1 MFIYPG
7 EMQKKIKVLV
17 VDDEAIMR
25 DSLHDWLTDAGHEV
39 VTAENAAQALEII
52 RKEQPSVAVID
63 LMLPESNGIELLKS
77 ARQISPNIQTIIITA
92 YGSVPTAI
100 AAIKEGAYDY
110 IEKPFSPKKVE
121 LMIEKMVERQSLLE
135 ENLSL
140 RQKLEDKYSFENI
153 VAKSSRMQKIIEMI
167 KIVAKSNAPV
177 LISGESGSGKEMVAR
192 AIHRQS
198 YRKSKPFTAISC
210 AGLPENLLEGEL
222 FGQEGVGLNGSFIQR
237 KGKLETANKGTLFM
251 DEVGNLNPNV
261 QVHLLR
267 VIEEES
273 FSRVGSNETMPVDIR
288 LISATNKD
296 IKKSIEAGQF
306 LEDLYYRLSV
316 VNIELPPLRERKED
330 IPVLADFFLRKFNEE
345 NQKKLSGFSS
355 EAMDFLLKYEWP
367 GNVRELE
374 NAIERA
380 TILAKGDYVEVS
392 DLSHQSLY
400 LPRKTMMGK
409 ALRDIEK
416 NHILNV
422 LIEVSG
428 NCSEASRILGISRM
442 TLYNKIRAYGLKIN
456 KTGNG

>member
-1 MFIYPG
+1 
-7 EMQKKIKVLV
+7 MQKKTKILI

-39 VTAENAAQALEII
+39 LTAENSNQALEII
-52 RKEQPSVAVID
+52 RKEHPGIAVID
-63 LMLPESNGIELLKS
+63 LMLPESDGVELLKK
-77 ARQISPNIQTIIITA
+77 ARQISPDIQAIIITA

-100 AAIKEGAYDY
+100 TAIKEGAYDY

-121 LMIEKMVERQSLLE
+121 LMIDKMIERQSLLE
-135 ENLSL
+135 ENISL
-140 RQKLEDKYSFENI
+140 RQKLEEKYSFENI

-167 KIVAKSNAPV
+167 KIVAGSNAPV

-192 AIHRQS
+192 AIHHQS
-198 YRKSKPFTAISC
+198 ERKSKPFTAISC
-210 AGLPENLLEGEL
+210 AGLPENLLESEL
-222 FGQEGVGLNGSFIQR
+222 FGQEGVGLNGAYIHR
-237 KGKLETANKGTLFM
+237 KGKFETANKGTLFM
-251 DEVGNLNPNV
+251 DEVGNLNPNL

-267 VIEEES
+267 VIEEEA
-273 FSRVGSNETMPVDIR
+273 FTRVSGNEPIAADVR

-296 IKKSIEAGQF
+296 IKKSIETGQF

-330 IPVLADFFLRKFNEE
+330 IPVLADFFLRRFSEE

-355 EAMDFLLKYEWP
+355 EAIDFLLKYEWP

-380 TILAKGDYVEVS
+380 TILAKGDYIEVP
-392 DLSHQSLY
+392 DLSQQSLY
-400 LPRKTMMGK
+400 LPRKTVIGK
-409 ALRDIEK
+409 ALQDIEK
-416 NHILNV
+416 SHILNI
-422 LIEVSG
+422 LIEVNG

-442 TLYNKIRAYGLKIN
+442 TLYNKIRVYGLNFK
-456 KTGNG
+456 KTGNS

>member
-1 MFIYPG
+1 
-7 EMQKKIKVLV
+7 MQNKVKVLV

-39 VTAENAAQALEII
+39 LTAENAGQALEII
-52 RKEQPSVAVID
+52 RKEKPGVAVVD
-63 LMLPESNGIELLKS
+63 LMLPESSGLELLKN
-77 ARQISPNIQTIIITA
+77 ARQILPHIQVIIITA

-110 IEKPFSPKKVE
+110 VEKPFSPKKVE
-121 LMIEKMVERQSLLE
+121 LMIEKLVERQALLE
-135 ENLSL
+135 ENISL
-140 RQKLEDKYSFENI
+140 RQKLEEKYSFENI

-167 KIVAKSNAPV
+167 KVVARSNASV

-192 AIHRQS
+192 AIHHQS
-198 YRKSKPFTAISC
+198 YRKSKPFTAVSC
-210 AGLPENLLEGEL
+210 AGLPENLLESEL
-222 FGQEGVGLNGSFIQR
+222 FGHEGVNLNGAFFQR
-237 KGKLETANKGTLFM
+237 KGKFETANKGTLFM
-251 DEVGNLNPNV
+251 DEVGNLTSSL

-267 VIEEES
+267 VVEEES
-273 FSRVGSNETMPVDIR
+273 FTRVDGSEPMPVDIR

-296 IKKSIEAGQF
+296 IKKSISEGQF

-374 NAIERA
+374 NSIERA

-400 LPRKTMMGK
+400 LPKKTSIGK
-409 ALRDIEK
+409 ALRDVEK

-422 LIEVSG
+422 LIEVRG
-428 NCSEASRILGISRM
+428 NCSEAARILGISRM
-442 TLYNKIRAYGLKIN
+442 TLYNKIRTYGLNVN
-456 KTGNG
+456 KTSNK